1 MRAQSGHA
9 VLSCKDDVRTQS
21 LEGRTAMTK
30 PQFATGPQK
39 CVVIGPVGLLM
50 NVLAHWAIPTEAMT
64 MMADE
69 RWARPPSLPLPPL
82 FFFVSLLPSNTGEGE
97 GGNLWQASDT
107 PWLYFCSEKEHQ

>member
-1 MRAQSGHA
+1 M
-9 VLSCKDDVRTQS
+9 LSCKDDVRTQS

-69 RWARPPSLPLPPL
+69 RASSSLSPPPSPSPSLSLPL
-82 FFFVSLLPSNTGEGE
+82 FFFLFSFDYCIYN
-97 GGNLWQASDT
+97 T
-107 PWLYFCSEKEHQ
+107 PWLYF